1 MPATPAWPPLSA
13 PRLFVD
19 SDLSSTASL
28 TIDGAQA
35 HYLVN
40 VMRVKAGDAIKLF
53 DDISGEY
60 AARVVATGRR
70 DLSLA
75 IESKLRTREP
85 VPDLWLCA
93 APIKRARFDSMA
105 EKACELGVARFV
117 PVATARAVVDKI
129 KPDRLRARMIEAA
142 EQCERTALPALDD
155 LTKLDALLAGWP
167 AGANTVLRR
176 RTRRCELCRRP
187 RRPSRPRGDPDR
199 PRRWLYRRRERRDPC
214 LFGSSADL
222 ARPAHPAR
230 RNRRDRRDR
239 SMDGARRR
247 LVSPPVL
254 AREWGWSSPVAH
266 PKASP

>member
-19 SDLSSTASL
+19 SDLSATASL

-35 HYLVN
+35 HYLIN
-40 VMRVKAGDAIKLF
+40 VMRVKTGDAIKLF

-70 DLSLA
+70 DLSLT
-75 IESKLRTREP
+75 IESKLRPREP

-155 LTKLDALLAGWP
+155 LTKLDALLTGWP
-167 AGANTVLRR
+167 AARILFFADERGGANFADALAAHSGPAAILIGPEGGFTDEENAAIRACSAAVPISLGPRILRAE
-176 RTRRCELCRRP
+176 TAAIA
-187 RRPSRPRGDPDR
+187 SIAVWMAHAGD
-199 PRRWLYRRRERRDPC
+199 W
-214 LFGSSADL
+214 
-222 ARPAHPAR
+222 
-230 RNRRDRRDR
+230 
-239 SMDGARRR
+239 
-247 LVSPPVL
+247 
-254 AREWGWSSPVAH
+254 
-266 PKASP
+266 

>member
-1 MPATPAWPPLSA
+1 MPATPAWPPFSA

-19 SDLSSTASL
+19 CDLAACPTL

-35 HYLVN
+35 HYLLH
-40 VMRVKAGDAIKLF
+40 VMRAKPGDAIKLF

-60 AARVVATGRR
+60 AARIVATGKR

-75 IESKLRTREP
+75 IDGKLRGREP

-142 EQCERTALPALDD
+142 EQCERTALPALGE

-167 AGANTVLRR
+167 AGRTLFFADERGGAPFTQAIADRHGPAAILIGPEGGFTDDENAAIRACSAAMSVSLGPRILRAE
-176 RTRRCELCRRP
+176 TAAIAAIALWMTHA
-187 RRPSRPRGDPDR
+187 GD
-199 PRRWLYRRRERRDPC
+199 W
-214 LFGSSADL
+214 
-222 ARPAHPAR
+222 
-230 RNRRDRRDR
+230 
-239 SMDGARRR
+239 
-247 LVSPPVL
+247 
-254 AREWGWSSPVAH
+254 
-266 PKASP
+266 

>member
-19 SDLSSTASL
+19 SDLTATASL

-35 HYLVN
+35 HYLIN
-40 VMRVKAGDAIKLF
+40 VMRMKAGDAIKLF

-75 IESKLRTREP
+75 IESKLRDREP

-105 EKACELGVARFV
+105 EKACELGIARFV
-117 PVATARAVVDKI
+117 PVATARAVVDKV

-142 EQCERTALPALDD
+142 EQCERTALPTIGT
-155 LTKLDALLAGWP
+155 LTKLDALLADWP
-167 AGANTVLRR
+167 EGRHMFFAD
-176 RTRRCELCRRP
+176 E
-187 RRPSRPRGDPDR
+187 RGGVP
-199 PRRWLYRRRERRDPC
+199 
-214 LFGSSADL
+214 FADAL
-222 ARPAHPAR
+222 A
-230 RNRRDRRDR
+230 DRR
-239 SMDGARRR
+239 GPAAI
-247 LVSPPVL
+247 LVGPEGGFTDDENTAIRACPAAVPISLGPRILRAETAATAAAAV
-254 AREWGWSSPVAH
+254 WMAH
-266 PKASP
+266 AGDW